1 MAAAASARATNSAL
15 LFGAA
20 ILVPWLLH
28 RFAGL
33 NAIAAFWAS
42 YVLTRP
48 LGTSLADWLGM
59 DRPLGIGLGF
69 GTTAILA
76 ALVCAALVGYLALSH
91 PRAAHD
97 TPGLSPATLP

>member
-1 MAAAASARATNSAL
+1 MGPGSADPRPSRFLNCTTPLPRQPAHPRRANRRAPQPRII
-15 LFGAA
+15 GA
-20 ILVPWLLH
+20 
-28 RFAGL
+28 
-33 NAIAAFWAS
+33 
-42 YVLTRP
+42 
-48 LGTSLADWLGM
+48 SLADWLGM
-59 DRPLGIGLGF
+59 DRPLDIGVGF

>member
-1 MAAAASARATNSAL
+1 VHSAL

-48 LGTSLADWLGM
+48 LGASLADWLGT
-59 DRPLGIGLGF
+59 DRPLDIGVGF